1 MSSLLISQKR
11 FVSLVLCTLILTV
24 SAWVTP
30 YFQWDLSL
38 ALFIQSLDL
47 PVVKNVSYFLHEL
60 GQPILATLGLIIL
73 TGVFLLINLRAPAV
87 LVAATVIPNAL
98 NQGIK
103 SIIARP
109 RPDESIVQ
117 VLVESGSNSFPS
129 GHLVHFTVLLGTLVY
144 LIMRSNASRHTKIF
158 ATVSAVAAICAISF
172 ARVYL
177 GAHWASDVV
186 GGVLW
191 GVMYLS
197 IMLFL
202 YTKWRKSRS

>member
-11 FVSLVLCTLILTV
+11 FVALVLCTLILSV
-24 SAWVTP
+24 SAWITP
-30 YFQWDLSL
+30 YFQWDLSFT
-38 ALFIQSLDL
+38 LFIQSLEL
-47 PVVKNVSYFLHEL
+47 PAVRNTSYFLHEI
-60 GQPILATLGLIIL
+60 GQPILATLGLITL
-73 TGVFLLINLRAPAV
+73 AGVFLLINRRAPAV
-87 LVAATVIPNAL
+87 LVVATVIPNAL

-129 GHLVHFTVLLGTLVY
+129 GHLVHFTVLLGILMY
-144 LIMRSNASRHTKIF
+144 LIMSSNASRQVKLL
-158 ATVSAVAAICAISF
+158 ATFSAAAVISAISL

-177 GAHWASDVV
+177 GAHWPSDVI

-191 GVMYLS
+191 GIMYLS
-197 IMLFL
+197 IMLLL
-202 YTKWRKSRS
+202 YEKWRKFRS